1 MKYKDIKEFAKRMR
15 NNPTEAE
22 NMFWKRVK
30 ARRFL
35 GYRFNRQY
43 VIEHS
48 NVMGKKSYF
57 IPDFYCFEL
66 KLVVEI
72 DGKIHNQQIEYDE
85 IREDILKK
93 MGNKIIRFTNEEVLH
108 DGANVAQKLKRFIEE
123 NY

>member
-1 MKYKDIKEFAKRMR
+1 MNIKEFAKKLR

-22 NMFWKRVK
+22 KVFWKKVK

-66 KLVVEI
+66 KLIIEI
-72 DGKIHNQQIEYDE
+72 DGEVHQHQIEYDE
-85 IREDILKK
+85 IREDILKE
-93 MGNKIIRFTNEEVLH
+93 MGNKIIRFTNDEVLH
-108 DGANVAQKLKRFIEE
+108 DNGSVAKKLRSFIEE
-123 NY
+123 NC